1 MHAFQSNFLPVSA
14 LAGEGAC
21 YGWRWAGLSCA
32 KRADE
37 DSQPLN
43 DDTWLVRHDH
53 ARLDLALVD
62 VATQKRGITGQQL
75 QTTIATAFTEA
86 GTHDSPAEILAA
98 AHHRL
103 LDQLSAAEARGAAC
117 LMVVRLAADGSCLW
131 AHAGDAVLIHWQA
144 PSKWRGSRVR
154 LLNNRHRQGHG
165 LTHGVGIQRP
175 SGVQFEEGMLA
186 LDNGDR
192 LLMMSDGVY
201 HDAMTP
207 ETIQHWVDAHEQV
220 IDTRLPADL
229 VRKIEAEARFSQP
242 RPDDSTLVVIERRQV
257 VSGEHHAA

>member
-1 MHAFQSNFLPVSA
+1 MHAFQSNFLPASA

-37 DSQPLN
+37 DSQPVN

-62 VATQKRGITGQQL
+62 VATQKRGITGQQM
-75 QTTIATAFTEA
+75 QATIATAFAGA

-144 PSKWRGSRVR
+144 RSKWRGSRVR

-175 SGVQFEEGMLA
+175 SGVQFEEGMLT

-220 IDTRLPADL
+220 IDSRLPADL

-242 RPDDSTLVVIERRQV
+242 RADDSTLVVIERRQV
-257 VSGEHHAA
+257 VSGEHYAA